1 MNYDAYYPD
10 EFLVTDG
17 VLTHYYGNG
26 GEVIIPAH
34 VTKIDEYVF
43 DKNNDITSVIIP
55 PYLTDIGAG
64 AFSDCVNLSKVTF
77 TGTKLITIGNGAFY
91 NCAFS
96 ELEIPDNTEVI
107 STFVFA
113 KNNQLKT
120 ITFPATLTNIGL
132 FSLRNCPNLN
142 EIIFKGTKT
151 QWDNLNVNNLGISEN
166 CKVTCLTEEEK
177 SISDLFISLPTYEY
191 EYTGSP
197 IKPVVTVKDGTQ
209 PLVKDTD
216 YTVEYSDNVNAGT
229 ATVTVTGNGN
239 YSGTQT
245 VTFNILPKSIENAVI
260 SDIAD
265 QQYTGEAVTPAPT
278 VKDGAKTLVLN
289 KDYTVSYKNNIDA
302 GTATVTIIGK
312 GNYTGTKTATFK
324 IVRSEAPAK
333 TITVAEIPD
342 QTYTGKA
349 ITPAV
354 TVTDGVKTLVKG
366 KDYIV
371 SYSDN
376 VEIGTATVVVTGI
389 GDYEGVSK
397 IVTFNIVKGSSP
409 DPVVNANVVVTIDDN
424 DKEYSDLTSAMKAIA
439 DASGDIT
446 ITIGKNLTEAK
457 SISVPKNASS
467 ITITA
472 DDATTLTLKN
482 STLSFKCPVTLENI
496 TLVKTN
502 GKGIALTS
510 GQSITMT
517 DSSTG
522 NVTATGRLELTDS
535 TVNGKITAKGQL
547 AMENCDTGAV
557 TCSDKQNTAMIV
569 DSRING
575 KITAAASLLIADS
588 TVSGNISVKGNLI
601 AVGEVTVTGSIST
614 AGLASGEDG
623 SVLSYTS
630 LAVTKLGFSG
640 ENDLTLC
647 VINKRGDAVPMT
659 AGDKKS
665 VAAKTFKG
673 SFDAELLKISDDNC
687 FDGQLN
693 LVKTK
698 LMVVS

>member
-1 MNYDAYYPD
+1 MINI
-10 EFLVTDG
+10 ERVT
-17 VLTHYYGNG
+17 
-26 GEVIIPAH
+26 
-34 VTKIDEYVF
+34 
-43 DKNNDITSVIIP
+43 
-55 PYLTDIGAG
+55 
-64 AFSDCVNLSKVTF
+64 
-77 TGTKLITIGNGAFY
+77 
-91 NCAFS
+91 
-96 ELEIPDNTEVI
+96 I
-107 STFVFA
+107 S
-113 KNNQLKT
+113 
-120 ITFPATLTNIGL
+120 P
-132 FSLRNCPNLN
+132 
-142 EIIFKGTKT
+142 
-151 QWDNLNVNNLGISEN
+151 
-166 CKVTCLTEEEK
+166 
-177 SISDLFISLPTYEY
+177 ISDQT
-191 EYTGSP
+191 YTGKAITP
-197 IKPVVTVKDGTQ
+197 
-209 PLVKDTD
+209 
-216 YTVEYSDNVNAGT
+216 A
-229 ATVTVTGNGN
+229 VTVT
-239 YSGTQT
+239 
-245 VTFNILPKSIENAVI
+245 
-260 SDIAD
+260 
-265 QQYTGEAVTPAPT
+265 
-278 VKDGAKTLVLN
+278 DGAKTLVLN

-324 IVRSEAPAK
+324 IVRSEEPAK
-333 TITVAEIPD
+333 TLTVAEIPDQTYTGKAITPALTVTDGTKTLIKGTDYIVTFADNIDVGTATAVVTGIGNYEGVSKVVTFKIVASDPVISFTVVAIAD

-409 DPVVNANVVVTIDDN
+409 APVVNANVVVTIDDN

-439 DASGDIT
+439 GASGDIT

-482 STLSFKCPVTLENI
+482 SILSFKCPVTLENI

-575 KITAAASLLIADS
+575 KITAAASLQIADS

-693 LVKTK
+693 LVKKK